1 MRRYR
6 TRTQRV
12 TDHLRQEILT
22 GGLAPGQELS
32 HDHLATRYGVS
43 RIPVREALRS
53 LGAEGLVELRPHRA
67 PRVRLY
73 SPDEVQELWWIR
85 ELLEP
90 EVARLA
96 VRGATPT
103 LVRSLTRLLGRMEG
117 MGPLPDTVR
126 WLAVNRTFH
135 LAMYAAAG
143 RLQLLRLVTDL
154 FDQSVRYV
162 GVFLR
167 SPEQFRTTN
176 GQHAE
181 ILAAFAARDGAR
193 LAHLTRA
200 HIEGVRLWLTD
211 RFGDG
216 AQRSTP

>member
-1 MRRYR
+1 
-6 TRTQRV
+6 
-12 TDHLRQEILT
+12 
-22 GGLAPGQELS
+22 
-32 HDHLATRYGVS
+32 
-43 RIPVREALRS
+43 
-53 LGAEGLVELRPHRA
+53 
-67 PRVRLY
+67 VRLY
-73 SPDEVQELWWIR
+73 SPHEVQELWWIR

-96 VRGATPT
+96 ARGATPS
-103 LVRSLTRLLGRMEG
+103 LVRSLTRLLARMES

-154 FDQSVRYV
+154 FDQSVRYI

-167 SPEQFRTTN
+167 SPDQFRTTN

-181 ILAAFAARDGAR
+181 ILAAFAARDGAH
-193 LAHLTRA
+193 LAHLTRT
-200 HIEGVRLWLTD
+200 HIAGVRLWLTE
-211 RFGDG
+211 RFADG
-216 AQRSTP
+216 AQRGTP